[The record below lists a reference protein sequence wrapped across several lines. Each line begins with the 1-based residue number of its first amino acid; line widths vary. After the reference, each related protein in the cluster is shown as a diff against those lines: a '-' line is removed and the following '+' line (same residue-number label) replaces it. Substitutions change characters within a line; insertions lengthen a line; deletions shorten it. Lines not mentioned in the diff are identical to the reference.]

1 MKKQWKGALA
11 VAAAIAVLL
20 GGSGTLA
27 SWNDSATVL
36 SKTVTAGTLSLGP
49 CTVGPGGPTATG
61 WFYRNYDTAPY
72 TAIPDI
78 STFRTFPGQD
88 VYYSCNSK
96 VSATGPRL
104 RADVVAQTGTIG
116 GALAPYLDVNVFLSD
131 SANADITDFTSD
143 YNGQVINVIVLF
155 QFMRSNDNGGQ
166 NQSVSIPSF
175 KLVTQQQPIG

>member
-11 VAAAIAVLL
+11 ATAAIAVLL

-116 GALAPYLDVNVFLSD
+116 GALAPYLDVYVFLSD